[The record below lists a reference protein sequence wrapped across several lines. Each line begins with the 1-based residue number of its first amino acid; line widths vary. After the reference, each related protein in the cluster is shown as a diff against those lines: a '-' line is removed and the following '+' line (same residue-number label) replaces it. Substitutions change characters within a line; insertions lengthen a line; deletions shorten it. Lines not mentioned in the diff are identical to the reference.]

1 MTDWLD
7 VLNPREWA
15 RVTWIAI
22 ALFAG
27 IRFAGFGGG
36 MIRIVKAPLQPKLIA
51 VFGTATAYSALCVW
65 GLSEL
70 GWWNVA
76 NLKSTIIW
84 AFTFAFVTMVAIEKC
99 EYALQLDP

>member
-15 RVTWIAI
+15 TVTWIAI

-36 MIRIVKAPLQPKLIA
+36 MIRIVKALLQPSYLRC
-51 VFGTATAYSALCVW
+51 SALRPPTARSAFG
-65 GLSEL
+65 GLL
-70 GWWNVA
+70 
-76 NLKSTIIW
+76 NLAGGMLPI
-84 AFTFAFVTMVAIEKC
+84 
-99 EYALQLDP
+99 

>member
-15 RVTWIAI
+15 TVTWIAI

-36 MIRIVKAPLQPKLIA
+36 MIRIVKALL
-51 VFGTATAYSALCVW
+51 
-65 GLSEL
+65 
-70 GWWNVA
+70 
-76 NLKSTIIW
+76 
-84 AFTFAFVTMVAIEKC
+84 
-99 EYALQLDP
+99 